1 MTFRLR
7 RALAGALV
15 LAGTLGGLSGGAAAA
30 GRVTLVPEALGRLS
44 PALVGV
50 EVNGNAYETAYL
62 RWSTA
67 GHELA
72 QARTD
77 LANADAIRAA
87 AEAEAVRREDERIVR
102 QREHIATTEALRAA
116 RVDLVQ
122 IAVANFMEGTEESGS
137 VFDPGSEDEQAR
149 GRVLA
154 DVTTER
160 TVASFNAAVSAEV
173 AAARAEGVAT
183 EASAAAARA
192 RDEAVTLAQRAQER
206 QEAWRVE
213 LLATGNDLIRSAPL
227 ARVTGSD
234 LSVVTLDAYV
244 QAASRVQGC
253 GIPWSLLA
261 GIGRVES
268 RHGTYGGA
276 TVSEL
281 GEVSPRIIG
290 IRLDGTNNT
299 MMIADS
305 DGGKYDNDPSIDRA
319 VGPMQF
325 IPSTW
330 RTSGADGNADGQAD
344 PHNLYDAAAGAA
356 GYLCKASGAV
366 AGAPD
371 VQRAVFSY
379 NHDSAYVARVVN
391 LAGEYARIQWAAP
404 PSGG

>member
-1 MTFRLR
+1 MPSRLR
-7 RALAGALV
+7 RALAGALMV
-15 LAGTLGGLSGGAAAA
+15 GATLAGLSGSAA
-30 GRVTLVPEALGRLS
+30 GAGGATLVPEALGRLS
-44 PALVGV
+44 PSLVGLQ
-50 EVNGNAYETAYL
+50 VNGTAYETAHL

-72 QARTD
+72 QAQLD
-77 LANADAIRAA
+77 LTNAGTIQAE

-102 QREHIATTEALRAA
+102 QREHTATTEALRAA
-116 RVDLVQ
+116 RVDLVE

-160 TVASFNAAVSAEV
+160 TVGAFNAAVGAEV
-173 AAARAEGVAT
+173 AAARAEAVAT
-183 EASAAAARA
+183 EASAAAAQA
-192 RDEAVTLAQRAQER
+192 RDEAVMLAQRAAER
-206 QEAWRVE
+206 REAWRVE
-213 LLATGNDLIRSAPL
+213 LVASGNDLVRSAPQ
-227 ARVTGSD
+227 AHVTGSD
-234 LSVVTLDAYV
+234 LSVVILDAYV
-244 QAASRVQGC
+244 RAAATVQGC

-268 RHGTYGGA
+268 RHGSYGGA
-276 TVSEL
+276 TVSDL
-281 GEVSPRIIG
+281 GDVSPRIIG

-299 MMIADS
+299 MMIGDS
-305 DGGKYDNDPSIDRA
+305 DGGHYDNDPSIDRA

-330 RTSGADGNADGQAD
+330 RTAGADGNSDGQRD

-356 GYLCKASGAV
+356 GYLCRASGGV
-366 AGAPD
+366 AGSPD

-379 NHDSAYVARVVN
+379 NHDGAYVARVVG
-391 LAGEYARIQWAAP
+391 LAGEYARIDWTAP
-404 PSGG
+404 PGG